1 MTDTKKPA
9 ALTGAERQ
17 ARYAEK
23 RRLSR
28 DAERRTFYLARTAEL
43 LGRYQAALATEIK
56 ANPHSR
62 FVALIMKRVGELEAI
77 LRRP

>member
-43 LGRYQAALATEIK
+43 LERYQAKLAEEQAT
-56 ANPHSR
+56 PDSR
-62 FVALIMKRVGELEAI
+62 FVKLLTKRVMELEAI

>member
-1 MTDTKKPA
+1 MTDTKNPA

-28 DAERRTFYLARTAEL
+28 DAERRTLYLARTAEL
-43 LGRYQAALATEIK
+43 LERYQAKLAEEQAT
-56 ANPHSR
+56 PDSR
-62 FVALIMKRVGELEAI
+62 FVKLLTKRVMELEAI